1 MSAPQGGTGTKLVFL
16 GDPGVGKTCVI
27 SRFTKGCFD
36 GNVASTMGANY
47 TSKTVEVPELGESLE
62 LDIWDTAGQEKYR
75 SLTRIF
81 FQGAKLA
88 ILVYAINLK
97 ESFENLKNVWLKELK
112 DHADPDVVMGIAGNK
127 SDLYE
132 NEEVSEQE
140 AREFAKSIGAVF
152 SLTSAQ
158 NNSGINELFKNL
170 VKKYLDPN
178 ASDSDNSQNN
188 VKKPEPNPEILDKKP
203 EQKQDQKSDQK
214 PNKKQSQNQQQ
225 NNIKLGQGD
234 VNKKKNK
241 KSC

>member
-27 SRFTKGCFD
+27 SRFTRGCFD

-88 ILVYAINLK
+88 ILVYDITRK
-97 ESFENLKNVWLKELK
+97 DSFENLKNVWLKELK
-112 DHADPDVVMGIAGNK
+112 DHADKNVVLGVAGNK

-132 NEEVSEQE
+132 KEEVPEQE
-140 AREFAKSIGAVF
+140 AREFAKSIGAIF
-152 SLTSAQ
+152 CLTSAQ
-158 NNSGINELFKNL
+158 SNSGIEELFEEMG
-170 VKKYLDPN
+170 KKFLDPN
-178 ASDSDNSQNN
+178 STINESENQNLDQAHKQKKDEKKKEKKEEQKNIQLKN
-188 VKKPEPNPEILDKKP
+188 VKKKE
-203 EQKQDQKSDQK
+203 
-214 PNKKQSQNQQQ
+214 
-225 NNIKLGQGD
+225 
-234 VNKKKNK
+234 K
-241 KSC
+241 KSCC